1 MSKRGMSIDDKRRAI
16 LSVYHELKEPLNLKE
31 IEKAASSKGVVSQ
44 TIKDVNQSLI
54 DDNLLQSDKIGAANF
69 FWSFPSKAFIDK
81 KVEKEK
87 YEKMNK
93 TISENL
99 VNLENQVETAKEIR
113 KDVNRADK
121 LTDLHILK
129 EKYNDLMMKIES
141 NRANNPDEVNRIKKI
156 ADECLTGA
164 NRWVDNT
171 FAAKKYLKK
180 KCSITDSDANKLL
193 KMNADFDYFTEE
205 SAPKISK
212 KK

>member
-1 MSKRGMSIDDKRRAI
+1 MSKRGMSLDDKRRTI
-16 LSVYHELKEPLNLKE
+16 LAVYHELKEPLNLKE
-31 IEKAASSKGVVSQ
+31 IEKAAGNKGVVVQ

-87 YEKMNK
+87 YERLNV
-93 TISENL
+93 TINENL
-99 VNLENQVETAKEIR
+99 NNLESQIATAKEIR
-113 KDVNRADK
+113 RDVNRADK
-121 LTDLHILK
+121 LAELHILK
-129 EKYNDLMMKIES
+129 EKYNDLMAKIES

-171 FAAKKYLKK
+171 FAVKKYLKK
-180 KCSITDSDANKLL
+180 KCSMPDSEVNKLM
-193 KMNADFDYFTEE
+193 KINADFDYLTEE
-205 SAPKISK
+205 SVPKVAK
-212 KK
+212 RK